1 MSDIP
6 PEVISEILSRLPVKS
21 LLRFRCVS
29 KSIKTLIDSPK
40 FIEAHLKNQELK
52 PNSDLKLILK
62 AHIDADNLFS
72 LDFTSMASTQM
83 PRELAH
89 PLKHLY
95 GPTQV
100 LGSCRG
106 LVLISNNMNDNG
118 VWNPST
124 KVFRKLPFC
133 QFNPPRKPP
142 GGRGPGLAQIRGGFG
157 YDCLADDYKV
167 VTIAQLYHPDD
178 EPSLVSETM
187 VFSLKLGEWKKVQD
201 CPYWLLKEDN
211 GACAG
216 GALHWI
222 VTNEPAAWWSPLIL
236 VGLNLRN
243 GSFQEVA
250 YPENLGNP
258 LQMNLAVLGECL
270 CLLKGHVTCTNAK
283 NHVLDRIDIWMMKV
297 YGVKE
302 SWVKLFSVEQLEGR
316 QHFRYLRPITYSV
329 TGKEVLLEMD
339 NRKFLWYSL
348 ERKLLKHAKISG
360 GLDTFESVVCL
371 GSLVPLYGGGN
382 EKDRM
387 KGIEQRDDSV
397 TVEIK
402 MEL

>member
-62 AHIDADNLFS
+62 AHIVADNLFS

-167 VTIAQLYHPDD
+167 VTIAQLYHPDA

-187 VFSLKLGEWKKVQD
+187 VFSLKLGV
-201 CPYWLLKEDN
+201 
-211 GACAG
+211 
-216 GALHWI
+216 WI
-222 VTNEPAAWWSPLIL
+222 VEEGSGLSLL
-236 VGLNLRN
+236 V
-243 GSFQEVA
+243 A
-250 YPENLGNP
+250 
-258 LQMNLAVLGECL
+258 
-270 CLLKGHVTCTNAK
+270 
-283 NHVLDRIDIWMMKV
+283 
-297 YGVKE
+297 
-302 SWVKLFSVEQLEGR
+302 
-316 QHFRYLRPITYSV
+316 
-329 TGKEVLLEMD
+329 
-339 NRKFLWYSL
+339 
-348 ERKLLKHAKISG
+348 
-360 GLDTFESVVCL
+360 
-371 GSLVPLYGGGN
+371 
-382 EKDRM
+382 
-387 KGIEQRDDSV
+387 
-397 TVEIK
+397 
-402 MEL
+402 